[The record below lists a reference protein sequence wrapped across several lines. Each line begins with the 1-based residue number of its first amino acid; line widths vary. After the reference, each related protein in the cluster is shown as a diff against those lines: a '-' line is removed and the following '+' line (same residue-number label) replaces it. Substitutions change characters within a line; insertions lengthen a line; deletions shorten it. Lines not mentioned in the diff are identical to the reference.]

1 VVFAGRIGSE
11 IMRKRC
17 TRCDELKILT
27 DFHKNYDGT
36 FGRGHRCKLCVRQYK
51 QENPHVAKDSYK
63 RCGERNRLKHEMHGF
78 PIAGV
83 KRCPMCKK
91 IKELVDFSKSFTRRD
106 GRQSYCRD
114 CVRGYNDDHQDAKKA
129 YDKQYYLKNK
139 EAKKARER
147 GRYLRKKANISGEQ
161 SIDRSIVRDVKECFH
176 GIWGG
181 EDLGI
186 CGICRAA

>member
-1 VVFAGRIGSE
+1 MTE
-11 IMRKRC
+11 KKQC
-17 TRCDELKILT
+17 TRCDELKILN
-27 DFHKNYDGT
+27 DFYKNDDGI
-36 FGRGHRCKLCVRQYK
+36 FGRDHRCKLCVRQYK

-78 PIAGV
+78 PTTGV
-83 KRCPMCKK
+83 KWCPMCKK

-106 GRQSYCRD
+106 GRQSYCQN
-114 CVRGYNDDHQDAKKA
+114 CVGKYNILHQDAKKA

-147 GRYLRKKANISGEQ
+147 GRYLRKKVKEQ

-181 EDLGI
+181 EELGI
-186 CGICRAA
+186 CGICRADRER

>member
-1 VVFAGRIGSE
+1 
-11 IMRKRC
+11 MRKRC

-27 DFHKNYDGT
+27 DFHRNYKGSDG
-36 FGRGHRCKLCVRQYK
+36 RDHRCKLCAKKYK

-78 PIAGV
+78 PTTGV
-83 KRCPMCKK
+83 KWCSGCNK
-91 IKELVDFSKSFTRRD
+91 IKDLVDFNKNATKRD
-106 GRQSYCRD
+106 GRQAYCRD

-139 EAKKARER
+139 EPKKARER
-147 GRYLRKKANISGEQ
+147 GRYLRKKVKEQ
-161 SIDRSIVRDVKECFH
+161 SIDHPIVTDVNDCFH

-181 EDLGI
+181 EELGT
-186 CGICRAA
+186 CGVCRANRERNNAKKMYQV